1 MSGTIHLSENTNEIQ
16 VVGKLRQEII
26 NLLGITLVAGDILMY
41 PGAIKH
47 IQRKRPDDFKKY
59 FQRIPDIISEP
70 DYVGVHPT
78 EPDSV
83 EFIKVINNDVLVA
96 VKLAPEGYLFLS
108 SMYALTPLKVPK
120 RLKSGRLIAVPKN
133 KP

>member
-1 MSGTIHLSENTNEIQ
+1 MSETIHLNENTNKIQ

-26 NLLGITLVAGDILMY
+26 DLLGITLVAGDILMY

-47 IQRKRPDDFKKY
+47 IQRKRPDDFNKY
-59 FQRIPDIISEP
+59 FQRIPEIISEP

-78 EPDSV
+78 EHDSV
-83 EFIKVINNDVLVA
+83 EFVKVIDNDVLVA
-96 VKLAPEGYLFLS
+96 VKFSPEGYLYLS
-108 SMYALTPLKVPK
+108 SMYALTPVKVPK

-133 KP
+133 NP